1 MTRKMMI
8 LLAAAV
14 LAATA
19 CKEEVPLTKD
29 SRQTVYVTADAGF
42 HSFGVSAQGDWSVV
56 MDEDAKRWCE
66 FSGPSYGSGYGAFSV
81 RYDANLFD
89 GVRRGLRRQAMFTVI
104 TEDRFTSVTILFRQ
118 SGLAPH
124 LEFSQDTYE
133 IAGDSMEGVLAI
145 GSNLSVYEAGQI
157 SCSVDGNW
165 IDGVRLNRSGS
176 ELTVNCSA
184 NPSTQSSRTAEV
196 EITFTDCWGEVFKDT
211 ARIIQSARQPAPEVN
226 E

>member
-8 LLAAAV
+8 FLVAAV
-14 LAATA
+14 SAATG
-19 CKEEVPLTKD
+19 CQKEVPLTQD
-29 SRQTVYVTADAGF
+29 SRQTVYVTAEAGF

-81 RYDANLFD
+81 KYDANLFD

-104 TEDRFTSVTILFRQ
+104 TEDKFTSVTILFRQ
-118 SGLAPH
+118 SGLAPRM
-124 LEFSQDTYE
+124 EFRQDEYE
-133 IAGDSMEGVLAI
+133 IAGDSTEMSLDI
-145 GSNLSVYEAGQI
+145 DSNLSVHEAQHI
-157 SCSVDGNW
+157 SCSIDGNW
-165 IDGVRLNRSGS
+165 IDGGGLDRSGS
-176 ELTVNCSA
+176 RLTVSCSV
-184 NPSTQSSRTAEV
+184 NPSMESSRTADV

-211 ARIIQSARQPAPEVN
+211 ARIIQTARQPAPEVN